1 MRCTIEAMMRRLG
14 NNVGV
19 SADRSLL
26 RLPSLGPRRTVTQR
40 LQMVRKRWRLLLRL
54 AVATS
59 AAFGIA
65 TYIFGHEQAFFAPV
79 AAVIVLL
86 AGVGLRQRLLFELI
100 LGVSVGVLVG
110 ELLIL
115 MIGRGVWQ
123 LALIVV
129 LTTIIA
135 TFAGLKGIALTQA
148 ANSGVL
154 LATVIPV
161 VGASNPA
168 LTRFID
174 AMVGGLC
181 ALATIMLL
189 PRNPTRDIDR
199 EVRPLLADLQGILE
213 SLARAMRD
221 GDQAL
226 AYASL
231 ARARGL
237 QTDINTA
244 LNTSANVR
252 EVATM
257 SPMRWGQR
265 SEVERYAGVLVDVD
279 NAIRDARVLA
289 RRVASMIR
297 LGEEPGATL
306 AAAVQG
312 LALGVDVFLDTL
324 AEPDERERAQN
335 QLVEAVRLAME
346 ALTDEMTLNRAA
358 VAAQVRSLAAD
369 LLYAGGM
376 TRDELDVRLNF

>member
-1 MRCTIEAMMRRLG
+1 M
-14 NNVGV
+14 
-19 SADRSLL
+19 SADRSPR
-26 RLPSLGPRRTVTQR
+26 RLPTLGPRLTVSAR
-40 LQMVRKRWRLLLRL
+40 LRVVRKRWRLLLRL

-59 AAFGIA
+59 GAFAIA

-79 AAVIVLL
+79 SAVIVLL

-100 LGVSVGVLVG
+100 IGVSVGVLVG

-115 MIGRGVWQ
+115 SIGRGVWQ
-123 LALIVV
+123 LALVVV

-135 TFAGLKGIALTQA
+135 TFAGLKGVALTQA

-154 LATVIPV
+154 LATVVPV
-161 VGASNPA
+161 MGASNPA

-174 AMVGGLC
+174 AMVGGVC

-189 PRNPTRDIDR
+189 PRNPTRDIDL
-199 EVRPLLADLQGILE
+199 EVRPLLAELQSILAA
-213 SLARAMRD
+213 LAAAMRS
-221 GDQAL
+221 GDEAL
-226 AYASL
+226 AYDSL

-237 QTDINTA
+237 QAQVNGA
-244 LNTSANVR
+244 MNTSANVR

-265 SEVERYAGVLVDVD
+265 GEVERYAGVLVDVD

-297 LGEEPGATL
+297 LGELPGAELSL
-306 AAAVQG
+306 AVER
-312 LALGVDVFLDTL
+312 LASGVGVFHDTL
-324 AEPDERERAQN
+324 ADPGERVKAQN
-335 QLVEAVRLAME
+335 ELVESVRIAME

-358 VAAQVRSLAAD
+358 VAAQIRSLAAD
-369 LLYAGGM
+369 VLYAGGM
-376 TRDELDVRLNF
+376 TRDELDIRLNF